1 MTTHALPAPNLR
13 PPAILAASNAAQR
26 IHDVHAGLARL
37 MELDALWRIIAAA
50 TREACRSCGVD
61 RAMLSHIRDGTLRFA
76 GASYELDPQIAAD
89 FARLARAAQPRLEEC
104 APEHEAA
111 TRQVPVRVDEA
122 QNAEGVFRLLVHT
135 SQTRAYVVAPIV
147 QNGVTIGLLHADRFT
162 DGEVVDDLDVQ
173 LVWLFASGL
182 AWAMQRVSA
191 GPAETRTAA
200 FEAAAKVGI
209 AAAQAV
215 RPAQSG
221 PLNPHAQPAP
231 LDSLTIRERE
241 VLAFMADGASNA
253 RIAESLVISEATVK
267 SHVRHILRKL
277 AAKNRTEAVARYHG
291 FMAGTGGAVLSA
303 ALGGAPP
310 GRQNGG

>member
-26 IHDVHAGLARL
+26 VHDVHAGLARL

-76 GASYELDPQIAAD
+76 GASYELDQQIAAD

-191 GPAETRTAA
+191 GPAETRPAA

-209 AAAQAV
+209 EAAQAV
-215 RPAQSG
+215 RPAHSAVPGVLSPQ
-221 PLNPHAQPAP
+221 APAP

-303 ALGGAPP
+303 ALGGAPL
-310 GRQNGG
+310 G